1 MKLSQSCLAEISAQV
16 KVPSYDREKLS
27 PQIVHIGVGHF
38 VRAHLAMYLDHLAEQ
53 GSDWGIW
60 GAGISSLPSPTL
72 DVLVAQD
79 CLYTLTQKNSDGST
93 DSQVIGSIIGVDKAE
108 VNGQPLINRIADAQT
123 KIVSLT
129 ITEGGYGIDAVT
141 GKFSGVGDKLISA
154 DMADGNSA
162 QSWLGILIQAI
173 RTRKDENRGALTLM
187 SCDNI
192 PHNGSV
198 AKDAVVGFAKVVA
211 PDLVD
216 WIESNMTFPNSM
228 VDRVTPGTKDED
240 REFVKMKFG
249 YTDGWPVACEPYV
262 LWVLED
268 NFANGRPDFEKAGV
282 MLVPDVLPY
291 ELMKLRLANGT
302 HQALCYFGYLVGHT
316 YVHEAIHDS
325 DIQRLLLNYID
336 EEAVPTLA
344 AVPGFDLNEW
354 GRIVIDRFGNP
365 QIKDTLARICAETS
379 DRIPKF
385 MLPVVRDQLK
395 AGRSAAMCAAVFA
408 SWSRYAQGVDE
419 KGNTI
424 DVVDPKKASVM
435 AAAQADLKTPG
446 AFLEQREIF
455 GDIADNREFL
465 ADYINAIN
473 SINKYGARAFLA
485 ELGRN

>member
-1 MKLSQSCLAEISAQV
+1 MKLNQSALADIKKNVS
-16 KVPSYDREKLS
+16 VPTYDRGELK
-27 PQIVHIGVGHF
+27 PAIVHIGLGHF
-38 VRAHLAMYLDHLAEQ
+38 VRAHLAMYLDRLAEQ
-53 GSDWGIW
+53 GGDWGIW

-72 DVLVAQD
+72 DVMAAQD
-79 CLYTLTQKNSDGST
+79 CLYTLTEKNSDGST
-93 DSQVIGSIIGVDKAE
+93 KSQVIGSVIGVDKAE
-108 VNGQPLINRIADAQT
+108 VNGQPLISRIADAST
-123 KIVSLT
+123 KILSLT

-141 GKFSGVGDKLISA
+141 GKFSGSADKLITA
-154 DMADGNSA
+154 DMADPNSA
-162 QSWLGILIQAI
+162 QSWLGIVIQAI
-173 RTRKDENRGALTLM
+173 RIRKNENRGALTLM

-192 PHNGSV
+192 PHNGHV
-198 AKDAVVGFAKVVA
+198 AKDAVIGFAKVVA
-211 PDLVD
+211 PDLVS
-216 WIESNMTFPNSM
+216 WIESNMSFPNSM

-240 REFVKMKFG
+240 RAFIQEKFG

-268 NFANGRPDFEKAGV
+268 DFANGRPDFEKVGV

-325 DIQRLLLNYID
+325 DIQRLLLKYID

-395 AGRSAAMCAAVFA
+395 AGRSAAMCAAVLA

-419 KGNTI
+419 KGNAI
-424 DVVDPKKASVM
+424 DVVDPKRESVM

-446 AFLEQREIF
+446 AFLDQREIF
-455 GDIADNREFL
+455 GEIAENKEFR
-465 ADYINAIN
+465 ADFISAIN
-473 SINKYGARAFLA
+473 SINKDGARAFLA

>member
-1 MKLSQSCLAEISAQV
+1 MKLNQSALAEIKKIVS
-16 KVPSYDREKLS
+16 VPTYDRGELK
-27 PQIVHIGVGHF
+27 PAIVHIGLGHF
-38 VRAHLAMYLDHLAEQ
+38 VRAHLAMYLDRLAEQ
-53 GSDWGIW
+53 GGDWGIW

-72 DVLVAQD
+72 DVMAAQD
-79 CLYTLTQKNSDGST
+79 CLYTLTEKNSDGST
-93 DSQVIGSIIGVDKAE
+93 KSQVIGSVIGVDKAE
-108 VNGQPLINRIADAQT
+108 VNGQPLISRIADAST
-123 KIVSLT
+123 KILSLT

-141 GKFSGVGDKLISA
+141 GKFSGSADKLITA
-154 DMADGNSA
+154 DMADPNSA

-173 RTRKDENRGALTLM
+173 RIRKNENRGALTLM

-192 PHNGSV
+192 PHNGHV
-198 AKDAVVGFAKVVA
+198 AKDAVIGFAKVVA
-211 PDLVD
+211 PDLVS
-216 WIESNMTFPNSM
+216 WIESNMSFPNSM

-240 REFVKMKFG
+240 RAFIQEKFG

-268 NFANGRPDFEKAGV
+268 DFANGRPDFEKAGV

-325 DIQRLLLNYID
+325 DIQRLLLKYID

-395 AGRSAAMCAAVFA
+395 AGRSAAMCAAVLA

-419 KGNTI
+419 KGNVI
-424 DVVDPKKASVM
+424 DVVDPKRESVM

-446 AFLEQREIF
+446 AFLDQREIF
-455 GDIADNREFL
+455 GEIAENKEFR
-465 ADYINAIN
+465 ADFISAIN
-473 SINKYGARAFLA
+473 SINKDGARAFLA

>member
-1 MKLSQSCLAEISAQV
+1 MKLNQSALAEIKKIVS
-16 KVPSYDREKLS
+16 VPTYDRGELK
-27 PQIVHIGVGHF
+27 PAIVHIGLGHF
-38 VRAHLAMYLDHLAEQ
+38 VRAHLAMYLDRLAEQ
-53 GSDWGIW
+53 GGDWGIW

-72 DVLVAQD
+72 DVMAAQD
-79 CLYTLTQKNSDGST
+79 CLYTLTEKNSDGST
-93 DSQVIGSIIGVDKAE
+93 KSQVIGSVIGVDKAE
-108 VNGQPLINRIADAQT
+108 VNGQPLISRIADAST
-123 KIVSLT
+123 KILSLT

-141 GKFSGVGDKLISA
+141 GKFSGSADKLITA
-154 DMADGNSA
+154 DMADPNSA

-173 RTRKDENRGALTLM
+173 RIRKNENRGALTLM

-192 PHNGSV
+192 PHNGHV
-198 AKDAVVGFAKVVA
+198 AKDAVIGFAKVVA
-211 PDLVD
+211 PDLVS
-216 WIESNMTFPNSM
+216 WIESNMSFPNSM

-240 REFVKMKFG
+240 RAFIQEKFG

-268 NFANGRPDFEKAGV
+268 DFANGRPDFEKVGV

-325 DIQRLLLNYID
+325 DIQRLLLKYID

-395 AGRSAAMCAAVFA
+395 AGRSAAMCAAVLA

-419 KGNTI
+419 KGNAI
-424 DVVDPKKASVM
+424 DVVDPKRESVM

-446 AFLEQREIF
+446 AFLDQREIF
-455 GDIADNREFL
+455 GEIAENKEFR
-465 ADYINAIN
+465 ADFISAIN
-473 SINKYGARAFLA
+473 SINKDGARAFLA

>member
-1 MKLSQSCLAEISAQV
+1 MKLNQSALADIKKIVS
-16 KVPSYDREKLS
+16 VPTYDRGELK
-27 PQIVHIGVGHF
+27 PAIVHIGLGHF
-38 VRAHLAMYLDHLAEQ
+38 VRAHLAMYLDRLAEQ
-53 GSDWGIW
+53 GGDWGIW

-72 DVLVAQD
+72 DVMAAQD
-79 CLYTLTQKNSDGST
+79 CLYTLTEKNSDGST
-93 DSQVIGSIIGVDKAE
+93 KSQVIGSVIGVDKAE
-108 VNGQPLINRIADAQT
+108 VNGQPLISRIADAST
-123 KIVSLT
+123 KILSLT

-141 GKFSGVGDKLISA
+141 GKFSGSADKLITA
-154 DMADGNSA
+154 DMADPNSA

-173 RTRKDENRGALTLM
+173 RIRKNENRGALTLM

-192 PHNGSV
+192 PHNGHV
-198 AKDAVVGFAKVVA
+198 AKDAVIGFAKVVA
-211 PDLVD
+211 PDLVS
-216 WIESNMTFPNSM
+216 WIESNMSFPNSM

-240 REFVKMKFG
+240 RAFIQEKFG

-268 NFANGRPDFEKAGV
+268 DFANGRPDFEKAGV

-325 DIQRLLLNYID
+325 DIQRLLLKYID

-395 AGRSAAMCAAVFA
+395 AGRSAAMCAAVLA

-419 KGNTI
+419 KGNAI
-424 DVVDPKKASVM
+424 DVVDPKRESVM

-446 AFLEQREIF
+446 AFLDQREIF
-455 GDIADNREFL
+455 GEIAENKEFR
-465 ADYINAIN
+465 ADFISAIN
-473 SINKYGARAFLA
+473 SINKDGARAFLA

>member
-1 MKLSQSCLAEISAQV
+1 MKLNQSALADIKKNVS
-16 KVPSYDREKLS
+16 VPTYDRGELK
-27 PQIVHIGVGHF
+27 PAIVHIGLGHF
-38 VRAHLAMYLDHLAEQ
+38 VRAHLAMYLDRLAEQ
-53 GSDWGIW
+53 GGDWGIW

-72 DVLVAQD
+72 DVMAAQD
-79 CLYTLTQKNSDGST
+79 CLYTLTEKNSDGST
-93 DSQVIGSIIGVDKAE
+93 KSQVIGSVIGVDKAE
-108 VNGQPLINRIADAQT
+108 VNGQPLISRIADAST
-123 KIVSLT
+123 KILSLT

-141 GKFSGVGDKLISA
+141 GKFSGSADKLITA
-154 DMADGNSA
+154 DMADPNSA

-173 RTRKDENRGALTLM
+173 RIRKNENRGALTLM

-192 PHNGSV
+192 PHNGHV
-198 AKDAVVGFAKVVA
+198 AKDAVIGFAKVVA
-211 PDLVD
+211 PDLVS
-216 WIESNMTFPNSM
+216 WIESNMSFPNSM

-240 REFVKMKFG
+240 RAFIQEKFG

-268 NFANGRPDFEKAGV
+268 DFANGRPDFEKVGV

-325 DIQRLLLNYID
+325 DIQRLLLKYID

-395 AGRSAAMCAAVFA
+395 AGRSAAMCAAVLA

-419 KGNTI
+419 KGNAI
-424 DVVDPKKASVM
+424 DVVDPKRESVM

-446 AFLEQREIF
+446 AFLDQREIF
-455 GDIADNREFL
+455 GEIAENKEFR
-465 ADYINAIN
+465 ADFISAIN
-473 SINKYGARAFLA
+473 SINKDGARAFLA

>member
-1 MKLSQSCLAEISAQV
+1 MKLNQSALAEIKKIVS
-16 KVPSYDREKLS
+16 VPTYDRGELK
-27 PQIVHIGVGHF
+27 PAIVHIGLGHF
-38 VRAHLAMYLDHLAEQ
+38 VRAHLAMYLDRLAEQ
-53 GSDWGIW
+53 GGDWGIW

-72 DVLVAQD
+72 DVMAAQD
-79 CLYTLTQKNSDGST
+79 CLYTLTEKNSDGST
-93 DSQVIGSIIGVDKAE
+93 KSQVIGSVIGVDKAE
-108 VNGQPLINRIADAQT
+108 VNGQPLISRIADAST
-123 KIVSLT
+123 KILSLT

-141 GKFSGVGDKLISA
+141 GKFSGSADKLITA
-154 DMADGNSA
+154 DMADPNSA

-173 RTRKDENRGALTLM
+173 RIRKNENRGALTLM

-192 PHNGSV
+192 PHNGHV
-198 AKDAVVGFAKVVA
+198 AKDAVIGFAKVVA
-211 PDLVD
+211 PDLVS
-216 WIESNMTFPNSM
+216 WIESNMSFPNSM

-240 REFVKMKFG
+240 RAFIQEKFG

-268 NFANGRPDFEKAGV
+268 DFANGRPDFEKVGV

-325 DIQRLLLNYID
+325 DIQRLLLKYID

-395 AGRSAAMCAAVFA
+395 AGRSAAMCAAVLA

-419 KGNTI
+419 KGNVI
-424 DVVDPKKASVM
+424 DVVDPKRESVM

-446 AFLEQREIF
+446 AFLDQREIF
-455 GDIADNREFL
+455 GEIAENKEFR
-465 ADYINAIN
+465 ADFISAIN
-473 SINKYGARAFLA
+473 SINKDGARAFLA